1 MRLYR
6 VGRTRIELVTS
17 CLSSMRS
24 KPTELPSQ
32 MRVQKYGCKNT
43 AFSETH
49 KIFSAFFQ
57 KNSTFVQSNLFVMK
71 FKYLLVSL
79 FLVFGAVSASAQEK
93 KNFELEDLYQ
103 RGTFYAKSVRGMNSM
118 KDGKTYASFEK
129 GQLNIYNYK
138 TGKLEKTLFGI
149 ADLTMHPDSLPIG
162 LQNYELSANEDKMLC
177 LTDMES
183 IYRHSFHANYYVYD
197 FATKTLQPLSNNGK
211 QRLATFSPDATKVAF
226 MRDNNLFIKDL
237 KTGEE
242 KQFTNDGLYNHII
255 NGAPDWVYEEEFS
268 FSQGFYWSPDSK
280 KIAFMKFDESN
291 VREFQMEEFEGLY
304 PDWYSFKYPK
314 AGEDNSIVEIY
325 VYNLENGKTV
335 KMDTGKETDIY
346 LPRIAW
352 TKDANVLAI
361 QRLNRHQNHLE
372 ILAAD
377 ATTGKSRV
385 FYDDTNKYY
394 IDITDDWHFLEDGK
408 RFLMTSERSGYNHI
422 YLYNLD
428 GTLVKQLTDGP
439 WDVTFVYGFD
449 GKEVYFQAAKN
460 TPVDRQIYAVN
471 LKGQMREVIGR
482 PGTNN
487 ARFSNDFSYLIN
499 INSTISQPNQYE
511 LYTNKGKLVRVLEDN
526 HEFAE
531 KLKTFNLG
539 EKKLLK
545 ISDPAFV
552 LPNGTQ
558 VDVDAWQILPPD
570 FDPSKKYPVLIYV
583 YGGPGHQTVNNSW
596 ANSDY
601 WWLQLLAQHGIIS
614 VSINNR
620 GSGAQGEVFK
630 KMTYLQLGKYE
641 TEDMIT
647 LAKYMAKQPYV
658 DAERIGIYGW
668 SYGGFMAANGI
679 TKGADVIST
688 AVSVAPV
695 TNWRYYDNVYT
706 ERFMRTPQENPD
718 GYDLNSPVHNTAMI
732 KGNYLLCHGSGD
744 DNVHYQNAMELIK
757 AMISN
762 GKQFDLMIY
771 PNKNHGIYGGYEYG
785 SGECRM
791 HLFNKID
798 NFLFEHLLGE

>member
-1 MRLYR
+1 
-6 VGRTRIELVTS
+6 
-17 CLSSMRS
+17 
-24 KPTELPSQ
+24 
-32 MRVQKYGCKNT
+32 
-43 AFSETH
+43 
-49 KIFSAFFQ
+49 
-57 KNSTFVQSNLFVMK
+57 MK

-79 FLVFGAVSASAQEK
+79 FLVFGTLLASAQEK
-93 KNFELEDLYQ
+93 KNFELEDLYM
-103 RGTFYAKSVRGMNSM
+103 RPTFVAKSVRGMNSM

-162 LQNYELSANEDKMLC
+162 LQNYELSENEDKMLC

-197 FATKTLQPLSNNGK
+197 FATKTLQPLSDNGK

-325 VYNLENGKTV
+325 VYDLESGKTV
-335 KMDTGKETDIY
+335 KMDTGTETDIY
-346 LPRIAW
+346 LPRIVW

-385 FYDDTNKYY
+385 FYDETNDYY

-408 RFLMTSERSGYNHI
+408 TFLMTSERSGYNHI
-422 YLYNLD
+422 YLCRLD
-428 GTLVKQLTDGP
+428 GKQAKQLTTGS
-439 WDVTFVYGFD
+439 WDVTSVYGFD

-460 TPVDRQIYAVN
+460 SPVDRQIYAVN
-471 LKGQMREVIGR
+471 LKGKMREVIGR
-482 PGTNN
+482 SGTNN

-499 INSTISQPNQYE
+499 INSSISQPNQYE

-539 EKKLLK
+539 EKKLMK
-545 ISDPAFV
+545 ISDPAFT
-552 LPNGTQ
+552 LPDGTQ
-558 VDVDAWQILPPD
+558 VEIDAWQILPPD
-570 FDPSKKYPVLIYV
+570 FDPAKKYPVLIYV
-583 YGGPGHQTVNNSW
+583 YGGPGYQTVNNSW

-601 WWLQLLAQHGIIS
+601 WWMQLLAQHGIIS

-658 DAERIGIYGW
+658 DADRIGIYGW

-798 NFLFEHLLGE
+798 DFLFEHLLGE

>member
-1 MRLYR
+1 M
-6 VGRTRIELVTS
+6 
-17 CLSSMRS
+17 
-24 KPTELPSQ
+24 
-32 MRVQKYGCKNT
+32 
-43 AFSETH
+43 
-49 KIFSAFFQ
+49 KI
-57 KNSTFVQSNLFVMK
+57 
-71 FKYLLVSL
+71 KYLLVSL
-79 FLVFGAVSASAQEK
+79 FLVLGTISASAQEK

-103 RGTFYAKSVRGMNSM
+103 RGTFYAKSIRGMNSM
-118 KDGKTYASFEK
+118 KDGKSYASFEK
-129 GQLNIYNYK
+129 GQLNIYDYK
-138 TGKLEKTLFGI
+138 SGKLVNTLFGI
-149 ADLTMHPDSLPIG
+149 TDLVLDGEDLPIG

-197 FATKTLQPLSNNGK
+197 FKTKTLQPLSENGK
-211 QRLATFSPDATKVAF
+211 QRFATFSPDATKVAF

-242 KQFTNDGLYNHII
+242 KQFTDDGLYNHII

-280 KIAFMKFDESN
+280 KIAYMKFDESN

-325 VYNLENGKTV
+325 VYDLESGKTV
-335 KMDTGKETDIY
+335 KMDTGAETDIY

-372 ILAAD
+372 ILAAN
-377 ATTGKSRV
+377 ATSGQSRV
-385 FYDDTNKYY
+385 FYDETNDYY

-408 RFLMTSERSGYNHI
+408 TFLMTSERSGYNHI
-422 YLYNLD
+422 YLCSLD
-428 GTLVKQLTDGP
+428 GTQTKQLTNGP
-439 WDVTFVYGFD
+439 WDVTSVYGFD

-471 LKGQMREVIGR
+471 LKGKMREVIGR
-482 PGTNN
+482 EGTNN

-499 INSTISQPNQYE
+499 INSSISQPTQYE

-539 EKKLLK
+539 EKKLMK
-545 ISDPAFV
+545 ISDPAFT
-552 LPNGTQ
+552 LPDGTQ

-583 YGGPGHQTVNNSW
+583 YGGPGYQTVNNSW

-601 WWLQLLAQHGIIS
+601 WWMQLLAQHGIIS

-658 DAERIGIYGW
+658 DADRIGIYGW

-785 SGECRM
+785 DGECRM

-798 NFLFEHLLGE
+798 SFLFEHLLGE

>member
-1 MRLYR
+1 M
-6 VGRTRIELVTS
+6 
-17 CLSSMRS
+17 
-24 KPTELPSQ
+24 
-32 MRVQKYGCKNT
+32 KN
-43 AFSETH
+43 
-49 KIFSAFFQ
+49 
-57 KNSTFVQSNLFVMK
+57 
-71 FKYLLVSL
+71 KYLLISL
-79 FLVFGAVSASAQEK
+79 FLVFGTLSASAQEK
-93 KNFELEDLYQ
+93 KNFELEDLYL
-103 RGTFYAKSVRGMNSM
+103 RPTFSAKSVRGMNSM
-118 KDGKTYASFEK
+118 KDGKSYASFEK

-138 TGKLEKTLFGI
+138 SGKLEKTLFGI

-162 LQNYELSANEDKMLC
+162 LQDYELSANEDKMLC
-177 LTDMES
+177 VTEIEN
-183 IYRHSFHANYYVYD
+183 IYRHSYHASYYVYD
-197 FATKTLQPLSNNGK
+197 FKTKTLQPLSENGK
-211 QRLATFSPDATKVAF
+211 QRLATFSPDASKVAF

-237 KTGEE
+237 TTGKES
-242 KQFTNDGLYNHII
+242 QFTNDGLYNHII

-280 KIAFMKFDESN
+280 KIAYMKFDESK

-304 PDWYSFKYPK
+304 PEWYSFKYPK

-325 VYNLENGKTV
+325 VYDLASGKTV
-335 KMDTGKETDIY
+335 KMDTGTETDIY

-385 FYDDTNKYY
+385 FYDETNDYY

-408 RFLMTSERSGYNHI
+408 RFLMTSEKSGYNHI

-428 GTLVKQLTDGP
+428 GSLVKQLTDGK
-439 WDVTFVYGFD
+439 WDVTSVYGFD
-449 GKEVYFQAAKN
+449 GKEVYFQAAKKSSIE
-460 TPVDRQIYAVN
+460 RQIYAVN
-471 LKGQMREVIGR
+471 LKGQLREVIGR
-482 PGTNN
+482 EGTNQ

-499 INSTISQPNQYE
+499 INSSITQPRQFE

-552 LPNGTQ
+552 LPNGEQ
-558 VDVDAWQILPPD
+558 VDIDAWQILPPD

-583 YGGPGHQTVNNSW
+583 YGGPGHQTVNNAW
-596 ANSDY
+596 ADSDF
-601 WWLQLLAQHGIIS
+601 WWMQLLAQHGIIS

-620 GSGAQGEVFK
+620 GSGAYGEVFK

-757 AMISN
+757 ALVSN

-785 SGECRM
+785 DGESRM
-791 HLFNKID
+791 HLFTKI
-798 NFLFEHLLGE
+798 NGFLFKHLLGE

>member
-1 MRLYR
+1 
-6 VGRTRIELVTS
+6 
-17 CLSSMRS
+17 
-24 KPTELPSQ
+24 
-32 MRVQKYGCKNT
+32 
-43 AFSETH
+43 
-49 KIFSAFFQ
+49 
-57 KNSTFVQSNLFVMK
+57 MK

-149 ADLTMHPDSLPIG
+149 TDLTMHPDSLPIG

-197 FATKTLQPLSNNGK
+197 FATKTLQPLSKNGK

-242 KQFTNDGLYNHII
+242 KQFTSDGLYNHII

-385 FYDDTNKYY
+385 FYDDTNEYY

-439 WDVTFVYGFD
+439 WDVTSVYGFD

-539 EKKLLK
+539 EKKLMK
-545 ISDPAFV
+545 ISDPAFT
-552 LPNGTQ
+552 LPDGTQ
-558 VDVDAWQILPPD
+558 VEVDAWQILPPD
-570 FDPSKKYPVLIYV
+570 FDPAKKYPVLIYV

-596 ANSDY
+596 ADSDY
-601 WWLQLLAQHGIIS
+601 WWMQLLAQHGIIS

-785 SGECRM
+785 DGECRM

>member
-1 MRLYR
+1 M
-6 VGRTRIELVTS
+6 
-17 CLSSMRS
+17 
-24 KPTELPSQ
+24 
-32 MRVQKYGCKNT
+32 
-43 AFSETH
+43 
-49 KIFSAFFQ
+49 
-57 KNSTFVQSNLFVMK
+57 
-71 FKYLLVSL
+71 

-93 KNFELEDLYQ
+93 KNFDLEDLYM
-103 RGTFYAKSVRGMNSM
+103 RPTFYAKSVRGMNSM

-149 ADLTMHPDSLPIG
+149 TDLTMHPDSLPIG

-197 FATKTLQPLSNNGK
+197 FATKTLQPLSKNGK

-237 KTGEE
+237 ETGEE
-242 KQFTNDGLYNHII
+242 KQFTSDGLYNHII

-385 FYDDTNKYY
+385 FYDDTNEYY

-439 WDVTFVYGFD
+439 WDVTSVYGFD

-539 EKKLLK
+539 EKKLMK

-785 SGECRM
+785 DGECRM

>member
-1 MRLYR
+1 M
-6 VGRTRIELVTS
+6 
-17 CLSSMRS
+17 
-24 KPTELPSQ
+24 
-32 MRVQKYGCKNT
+32 
-43 AFSETH
+43 
-49 KIFSAFFQ
+49 
-57 KNSTFVQSNLFVMK
+57 
-71 FKYLLVSL
+71 
-79 FLVFGAVSASAQEK
+79 FLVFGALSASAQEK
-93 KNFELEDLYQ
+93 KNFELEDLYM
-103 RGTFYAKSVRGMNSM
+103 RPTFYAKSVRGMNSM

-149 ADLTMHPDSLPIG
+149 ADLTLHPDSLPIG
-162 LQNYELSANEDKMLC
+162 MQNYELSENEDKMLC

-197 FATKTLQPLSNNGK
+197 FKTKTLQPLSENGK

-237 KTGEE
+237 TTGEE
-242 KQFTNDGLYNHII
+242 KQFTKDGLYNHII

-280 KIAFMKFDESN
+280 KIAYMKFDESN

-325 VYNLENGKTV
+325 VYDLTSGKTM
-335 KMDTGKETDIY
+335 KMDTGTETDIY

-385 FYDDTNKYY
+385 FYDETNEYY
-394 IDITDDWHFLEDGK
+394 IDITDDWHFLDDGTS
-408 RFLMTSERSGYNHI
+408 FLMTSEKSGYNHI
-422 YLYNLD
+422 YLYLLD
-428 GTLVKQLTDGP
+428 GTLVKQLTNGS
-439 WDVTFVYGFD
+439 WDVTKVYGFD

-482 PGTNN
+482 EGTNS
-487 ARFSNDFSYLIN
+487 ATFSNDFSYLIN
-499 INSTISQPNQYE
+499 INSSITQPRQFE

-545 ISDPAFV
+545 ISDPGFK
-552 LPNGTQ
+552 LPDGTQ

-596 ANSDY
+596 ADSDY
-601 WWLQLLAQHGIIS
+601 WWMQLLAQHGIIS

-658 DAERIGIYGW
+658 DGNRIGIYGW

-757 AMISN
+757 ALISN

-785 SGECRM
+785 GGECRM

-798 NFLFEHLLGE
+798 DFLFEHLLGE

>member
-1 MRLYR
+1 
-6 VGRTRIELVTS
+6 
-17 CLSSMRS
+17 
-24 KPTELPSQ
+24 
-32 MRVQKYGCKNT
+32 
-43 AFSETH
+43 
-49 KIFSAFFQ
+49 
-57 KNSTFVQSNLFVMK
+57 MK

-79 FLVFGAVSASAQEK
+79 FLVFGTLSASAQEK
-93 KNFELEDLYQ
+93 KNFELEDLYV
-103 RGTFYAKSVRGMNSM
+103 RPTFYAKSVRGMNSM

-138 TGKLEKTLFGI
+138 TGKLEKTQFGI
-149 ADLTMHPDSLPIG
+149 TDLVLEDEDLPIG
-162 LQNYELSANEDKMLC
+162 LQDYVLSDNEDKMLC
-177 LTDMES
+177 ATEMES
-183 IYRHSFHANYYVYD
+183 IYRHSYHATYYIYD
-197 FATKTLQPLSNNGK
+197 FNTKTLQPLSKNGK

-325 VYNLENGKTV
+325 VYDLESGKTV

-352 TKDANVLAI
+352 TKDANILAI

-385 FYDDTNKYY
+385 FYDETNDYY

-408 RFLMTSERSGYNHI
+408 RFLMTSEKSGYNHI

-428 GTLVKQLTDGP
+428 GSLVKQLTNGP
-439 WDVTFVYGFD
+439 WDVTKVYGFD
-449 GKEVYFQAAKN
+449 GKEVFFQAAKN
-460 TPVDRQIYAVN
+460 TPTDRQIYAVN
-471 LKGQMREVIGR
+471 LKGQLREVIGR
-482 PGTNN
+482 VGTNS
-487 ARFSNDFSYLIN
+487 ATFSNDFSYLIN
-499 INSTISQPNQYE
+499 VNSSISQPRQFE

-531 KLKTFNLG
+531 RLKTFNLG
-539 EKKLLK
+539 EKKLMK

-552 LPNGTQ
+552 LPDGKQ

-570 FDPSKKYPVLIYV
+570 FDPAKKYPVLIYV

-596 ANSDY
+596 ADSDF
-601 WWLQLLAQHGIIS
+601 WWMQLLAQRGIIS

-658 DAERIGIYGW
+658 DADKIGIYGW

-718 GYDLNSPVHNTAMI
+718 GYDLNSPVHNTALI

-785 SGECRM
+785 DGECRM

>member
-1 MRLYR
+1 MR
-6 VGRTRIELVTS
+6 I
-17 CLSSMRS
+17 
-24 KPTELPSQ
+24 
-32 MRVQKYGCKNT
+32 
-43 AFSETH
+43 
-49 KIFSAFFQ
+49 
-57 KNSTFVQSNLFVMK
+57 
-71 FKYLLVSL
+71 KYLFISL
-79 FLVFGAVSASAQEK
+79 FLVLGTISASAQEK
-93 KNFELEDLYQ
+93 KNFELEDLYM
-103 RGTFYAKSVRGMNSM
+103 RPTFYAKSVRGMNSM
-118 KDGKTYASFEK
+118 KDGKSYASFEK

-149 ADLTMHPDSLPIG
+149 SDLVMEGEDMPIG

-177 LTDMES
+177 ITDMES
-183 IYRHSFHANYYVYD
+183 IYRHSYHATYYIYD
-197 FATKTLQPLSNNGK
+197 FKTKTLQPLSENGK

-237 KTGEE
+237 KTGDE

-280 KIAFMKFDESN
+280 KIAYMKFDESN

-304 PDWYSFKYPK
+304 PEWYSFKYPK
-314 AGEDNSIVEIY
+314 AGEDNSIVGIY
-325 VYNLENGKTV
+325 VYDLESGKTM
-335 KMDTGKETDIY
+335 KMDTGEETDIY

-352 TKDANVLAI
+352 TKDANILAI

-372 ILAAD
+372 ILAAN

-385 FYDDTNKYY
+385 FYDETNDYY
-394 IDITDDWHFLEDGK
+394 IDITDNWHFLDDGNS
-408 RFLMTSERSGYNHI
+408 FLMTAEKSGYNHI
-422 YLYNLD
+422 YLYLLD
-428 GTLVKQLTDGP
+428 GTWVKQLTDGP
-439 WDVTFVYGFD
+439 WDVTEVYGFD

-460 TPVDRQIYAVN
+460 TPTDRQIYAVN

-482 PGTNN
+482 PGTNS

-499 INSTISQPNQYE
+499 INSSISQPRQYE

-531 KLKTFNLG
+531 KLKEFNLG
-539 EKKLLK
+539 EKKLMK
-545 ISDPAFV
+545 ISDPAFT
-552 LPNGTQ
+552 LPDGTQ

-583 YGGPGHQTVNNSW
+583 YGGPGHQTVNNAW
-596 ANSDY
+596 ADSDY
-601 WWLQLLAQHGIIS
+601 WWMQLLAQHGIIS

-718 GYDLNSPVHNTAMI
+718 GYDKNSPVHNTELI

-791 HLFNKID
+791 HLFTKID
-798 NFLFEHLLGE
+798 AFLFEHLLGE

>member
-1 MRLYR
+1 
-6 VGRTRIELVTS
+6 
-17 CLSSMRS
+17 
-24 KPTELPSQ
+24 
-32 MRVQKYGCKNT
+32 
-43 AFSETH
+43 
-49 KIFSAFFQ
+49 
-57 KNSTFVQSNLFVMK
+57 MK

-79 FLVFGAVSASAQEK
+79 FLVFGTLLASAQEK
-93 KNFELEDLYQ
+93 KNFDLEDLYM
-103 RGTFYAKSVRGMNSM
+103 RPTFVAKSVRGMNSM

-162 LQNYELSANEDKMLC
+162 LQNYELSENEDKMLC

-325 VYNLENGKTV
+325 VYDLESGKTV
-335 KMDTGKETDIY
+335 KMDTGTETDIY

-385 FYDDTNKYY
+385 FYDETNDYY

-408 RFLMTSERSGYNHI
+408 TFLMTSERSGYNHI
-422 YLYNLD
+422 YLCRLD
-428 GTLVKQLTDGP
+428 GKQAKQLTTGS
-439 WDVTFVYGFD
+439 WDVTSVYGFD

-460 TPVDRQIYAVN
+460 SPVDRQIYAVN
-471 LKGQMREVIGR
+471 LKGKMREVIGR
-482 PGTNN
+482 SGTNN

-499 INSTISQPNQYE
+499 INSSISQPNQYE

-539 EKKLLK
+539 EKKLMK
-545 ISDPAFV
+545 ISDPAFT
-552 LPNGTQ
+552 LPDGTQ
-558 VDVDAWQILPPD
+558 VEIDAWQILPPD
-570 FDPSKKYPVLIYV
+570 FDPAKKYPVLIYV
-583 YGGPGHQTVNNSW
+583 YGGPGYQTVNNSW

-601 WWLQLLAQHGIIS
+601 WWMQLLAQHGIIS

-620 GSGAQGEVFK
+620 GSGAQGEAFK

-658 DAERIGIYGW
+658 DADRIGIYGW

-798 NFLFEHLLGE
+798 DFLFEHLLGE

>member
-1 MRLYR
+1 
-6 VGRTRIELVTS
+6 
-17 CLSSMRS
+17 
-24 KPTELPSQ
+24 
-32 MRVQKYGCKNT
+32 
-43 AFSETH
+43 
-49 KIFSAFFQ
+49 
-57 KNSTFVQSNLFVMK
+57 MK

-79 FLVFGAVSASAQEK
+79 FLVFGTFAATAQEK

-129 GQLNIYNYK
+129 GQLNIYNYQS
-138 TGKLEKTLFGI
+138 GKLEKTLFGI
-149 ADLTMHPDSLPIG
+149 SDLTVHPDSLPIG
-162 LQNYELSANEDKMLC
+162 LQNYELSQNEDKMLC

-197 FATKTLQPLSNNGK
+197 FNAKTLQPLSNNGK

-237 KTGEE
+237 TTGEE

-314 AGEDNSIVEIY
+314 AGEDNSIVGIY
-325 VYNLENGKTV
+325 VYDLASGKTV
-335 KMDTGKETDIY
+335 KMDTGTETDIY

-385 FYDDTNKYY
+385 FYDETNEYY

-422 YLYNLD
+422 YLYNMD

-439 WDVTFVYGFD
+439 WDVTSIYGFD

-471 LKGQMREVIGR
+471 LKGKMREVIGR

-499 INSTISQPNQYE
+499 INSSITQPAQYE

-539 EKKLLK
+539 EKKLMK
-545 ISDPAFV
+545 ISDPAFT
-552 LPNGTQ
+552 LPDGQQ
-558 VDVDAWQILPPD
+558 VDIDAWQILPPD

-583 YGGPGHQTVNNSW
+583 YGGPGHQTVLNSW

-658 DAERIGIYGW
+658 DGDRIGIYGW

-718 GYDLNSPVHNTAMI
+718 GYDLNSPVHNTALI

-785 SGECRM
+785 PGESRM

-798 NFLFEHLLGE
+798 SFLFKHLLGE

>member
-1 MRLYR
+1 MR
-6 VGRTRIELVTS
+6 I
-17 CLSSMRS
+17 
-24 KPTELPSQ
+24 
-32 MRVQKYGCKNT
+32 
-43 AFSETH
+43 
-49 KIFSAFFQ
+49 
-57 KNSTFVQSNLFVMK
+57 
-71 FKYLLVSL
+71 KYLFISL
-79 FLVFGAVSASAQEK
+79 FLIIGTIMASAQEK
-93 KNFELEDLYQ
+93 KNFELEDLYM
-103 RGTFYAKSVRGMNSM
+103 RPTFYAKSVRGMNSM

-138 TGKLEKTLFGI
+138 TGKLANTLFSITDLVMEGADMPI
-149 ADLTMHPDSLPIG
+149 A
-162 LQNYELSANEDKMLC
+162 LQNYELSDNEDKMLC
-177 LTDMES
+177 VTDMES
-183 IYRHSFHANYYVYD
+183 IYRHSFHATYYIYD
-197 FATKTLQPLSNNGK
+197 FKTKSLQPLSANGK

-226 MRDNNLFIKDL
+226 MRDNNLFVKDL
-237 KTGEE
+237 NTGEE
-242 KQFTNDGLYNHII
+242 RQFTDDGLYNHII

-280 KIAFMKFDESN
+280 KIAYMKFDESN

-304 PDWYSFKYPK
+304 PEWYSFKYPK
-314 AGEDNSIVEIY
+314 AGEDNSIVGIY
-325 VYNLENGKTV
+325 VYDLESGKTV
-335 KMDTGKETDIY
+335 KMDTGEETDIY

-372 ILAAD
+372 ILAAN
-377 ATTGKSRV
+377 ATTGQSRV
-385 FYDDTNKYY
+385 FYDETNDYY
-394 IDITDDWHFLEDGK
+394 IDITDDWHFLDDGNS
-408 RFLMTSERSGYNHI
+408 FLMTSEKSGYNHI
-422 YLYNLD
+422 YLYLLD
-428 GTLVKQLTDGP
+428 GTLVKQLTDGL
-439 WDVTFVYGFD
+439 WDVTKVYGFD

-460 TPVDRQIYAVN
+460 AATDRQIYAVN

-482 PGTNN
+482 VGTND

-499 INSTISQPNQYE
+499 INSSITQPRQFE
-511 LYTNKGKLVRVLEDN
+511 LYTNKGKLVRILEDN

-531 KLKTFNLG
+531 KLSTFNLG
-539 EKKLLK
+539 EKKLMK
-545 ISDPAFV
+545 ISDPAFT
-552 LPNGTQ
+552 LPDGTQ

-583 YGGPGHQTVNNSW
+583 YGGPGHQTVNNAW
-596 ANSDY
+596 ADSDY
-601 WWLQLLAQHGIIS
+601 WWMQLLAQHGIIS

-641 TEDMIT
+641 TVDMIT

-658 DAERIGIYGW
+658 DANRIGIYGW

-718 GYDLNSPVHNTAMI
+718 GYDLNSPVHNTELI

-785 SGECRM
+785 AGECRM
-791 HLFNKID
+791 HLFTKID
-798 NFLFEHLLGE
+798 AFLFKHLLGE

>member
-1 MRLYR
+1 
-6 VGRTRIELVTS
+6 
-17 CLSSMRS
+17 
-24 KPTELPSQ
+24 
-32 MRVQKYGCKNT
+32 
-43 AFSETH
+43 
-49 KIFSAFFQ
+49 
-57 KNSTFVQSNLFVMK
+57 MK
-71 FKYLLVSL
+71 FKYLLVSA
-79 FLVFGAVSASAQEK
+79 FLVFGMLSASAQEK

-129 GQLNIYNYK
+129 GQLNIYNYQS
-138 TGKLEKTLFGI
+138 GKLEKTLFGI
-149 ADLTMHPDSLPIG
+149 SDLTVHPDSLPIG
-162 LQNYELSANEDKMLC
+162 LQNYELSQNEDKMLC

-197 FATKTLQPLSNNGK
+197 FNAKTLQPLSNNGK

-237 KTGEE
+237 TTGEE

-314 AGEDNSIVEIY
+314 AGEDNSIVGIY
-325 VYNLENGKTV
+325 VYDLASGKTV
-335 KMDTGKETDIY
+335 KMDTGTETDIY

-385 FYDDTNKYY
+385 FYDETNEYY

-422 YLYNLD
+422 YLYNMD

-439 WDVTFVYGFD
+439 WDVTSVYGFD

-471 LKGQMREVIGR
+471 LKGKMREVIGR

-499 INSTISQPNQYE
+499 INSSITQPAQYE

-539 EKKLLK
+539 EKKLMK
-545 ISDPAFV
+545 ISDPAFT
-552 LPNGTQ
+552 LPDGQQ
-558 VDVDAWQILPPD
+558 VDIDAWQILPPD

-583 YGGPGHQTVNNSW
+583 YGGPGHQTVLNSW

-658 DAERIGIYGW
+658 DGDRIGIYGW

-679 TKGADVIST
+679 TKGAEVIST

-718 GYDLNSPVHNTAMI
+718 GYDLNSPVHNTALI

-785 SGECRM
+785 PGESRM

-798 NFLFEHLLGE
+798 SFLFKHLLGE

>member
-1 MRLYR
+1 M
-6 VGRTRIELVTS
+6 
-17 CLSSMRS
+17 
-24 KPTELPSQ
+24 
-32 MRVQKYGCKNT
+32 
-43 AFSETH
+43 
-49 KIFSAFFQ
+49 KI
-57 KNSTFVQSNLFVMK
+57 
-71 FKYLLVSL
+71 KYLFISL
-79 FLVFGAVSASAQEK
+79 FLVIGTIAALAQEK
-93 KNFELEDLYQ
+93 KNFELEDLYM
-103 RGTFYAKSVRGMNSM
+103 RPTFYAKSVRGMNSM

-138 TGKLEKTLFGI
+138 TGKLTNTLFSITDLVMEGADMPI
-149 ADLTMHPDSLPIG
+149 A
-162 LQNYELSANEDKMLC
+162 LQNYELSDNEDKMLC
-177 LTDMES
+177 VTDMES
-183 IYRHSFHANYYVYD
+183 IYRHSFHATYYIYD
-197 FATKTLQPLSNNGK
+197 FKTKTLQPLSDNGK

-242 KQFTNDGLYNHII
+242 RQFTNDGLYNHII

-280 KIAFMKFDESN
+280 KIAYMKFDESN

-304 PDWYSFKYPK
+304 PEWYSFKYPK
-314 AGEDNSIVEIY
+314 AGEDNSIVGIY
-325 VYNLENGKTV
+325 VYDLESGKTV
-335 KMDTGKETDIY
+335 KMDTGEETDIY

-352 TKDANVLAI
+352 TKDANILAI

-372 ILAAD
+372 ILAAN
-377 ATTGKSRV
+377 ATTGQSRV
-385 FYDDTNKYY
+385 FYDETNDYY
-394 IDITDDWHFLEDGK
+394 IDITDDWHFLEDGNS
-408 RFLMTSERSGYNHI
+408 FLMTSEKSGYNHI
-422 YLYNLD
+422 YLYLLD

-439 WDVTFVYGFD
+439 WDVTKVYGFD

-460 TPVDRQIYAVN
+460 AATDRQIYAVN

-482 PGTNN
+482 VGTND

-499 INSTISQPNQYE
+499 INSSITQPRQFE

-531 KLKTFNLG
+531 KLNTFNLG
-539 EKKLLK
+539 EKKLMK
-545 ISDPAFV
+545 ISDPAFT
-552 LPNGTQ
+552 LPDGTQ

-596 ANSDY
+596 ADSDY
-601 WWLQLLAQHGIIS
+601 WWMQLLAQHGIIS

-718 GYDLNSPVHNTAMI
+718 GYDKNSPVHNTELI

-791 HLFNKID
+791 HLFTKID
-798 NFLFEHLLGE
+798 AFLFEHLLGE

>member
-1 MRLYR
+1 
-6 VGRTRIELVTS
+6 
-17 CLSSMRS
+17 
-24 KPTELPSQ
+24 
-32 MRVQKYGCKNT
+32 
-43 AFSETH
+43 
-49 KIFSAFFQ
+49 
-57 KNSTFVQSNLFVMK
+57 MK

-79 FLVFGAVSASAQEK
+79 FLVFGTLSATAQEK
-93 KNFELEDLYQ
+93 KNFDLEDLYM
-103 RGTFYAKSVRGMNSM
+103 RPTFYAKSVRGMNSM
-118 KDGKTYASFEK
+118 KDGKTYGSFEK

-149 ADLTMHPDSLPIG
+149 TDLTMHPDSLPIG
-162 LQNYELSANEDKMLC
+162 LQNYELSENEDKMLC

-197 FATKTLQPLSNNGK
+197 FATKTLQPLSKNGK

-242 KQFTNDGLYNHII
+242 KQFTKDGLYNHII

-325 VYNLENGKTV
+325 VYDLESGKTV

-385 FYDDTNKYY
+385 FYDETNDYY

-422 YLYNLD
+422 YLCNLD
-428 GTLVKQLTDGP
+428 GTQAKQLTNGP
-439 WDVTFVYGFD
+439 WDVTKVYGFD

-471 LKGQMREVIGR
+471 LKGKMREVIGR
-482 PGTNN
+482 EGTNQ
-487 ARFSNDFSYLIN
+487 ATFSNDFSYLIN
-499 INSTISQPNQYE
+499 INSTISQPRQFE

-539 EKKLLK
+539 EKKLMK
-545 ISDPAFV
+545 ISDPAFT
-552 LPNGTQ
+552 LPDGTQ

-596 ANSDY
+596 ADSDY
-601 WWLQLLAQHGIIS
+601 WWMQLLAQHGIIS

-658 DAERIGIYGW
+658 DGGRIGIYGW
-668 SYGGFMAANGI
+668 SYGGFMASNGI

-718 GYDLNSPVHNTAMI
+718 GYDLNSPVHNTALI

>member
-1 MRLYR
+1 
-6 VGRTRIELVTS
+6 
-17 CLSSMRS
+17 
-24 KPTELPSQ
+24 
-32 MRVQKYGCKNT
+32 
-43 AFSETH
+43 
-49 KIFSAFFQ
+49 
-57 KNSTFVQSNLFVMK
+57 MK

-79 FLVFGAVSASAQEK
+79 FLVFGTLSASAQEK
-93 KNFELEDLYQ
+93 KKLDLEDLYMSAAL
-103 RGTFYAKSVRGMNSM
+103 YPKSVRGMNSM
-118 KDGKTYASFEK
+118 KDGKTYASFER
-129 GQLNIYNYK
+129 GELNIYNYK

-149 ADLTMHPDSLPIG
+149 SDLTVHPDSLPIG
-162 LQNYELSANEDKMLC
+162 LQNYELSQNEDKMLC

-197 FATKTLQPLSNNGK
+197 FNTKTLQPLSNNGK

-304 PDWYSFKYPK
+304 PDWYTFKYPK

-325 VYNLENGKTV
+325 VYDLESGKTV

-385 FYDDTNKYY
+385 FYDETNEYY

-408 RFLMTSERSGYNHI
+408 RFLMTSERNGYNHI
-422 YLYNLD
+422 YLYNMD

-439 WDVTFVYGFD
+439 WDVTSVYGFD

-471 LKGQMREVIGR
+471 LKGKMREVIGR

-499 INSTISQPNQYE
+499 INSSITQPAQYE

-539 EKKLLK
+539 EKKLMK

-552 LPNGTQ
+552 LPDGTQ

-583 YGGPGHQTVNNSW
+583 YGGPGYQTVLNSW

-658 DAERIGIYGW
+658 DGDRIGIYGW

-679 TKGADVIST
+679 TKGAELIST

-718 GYDLNSPVHNTAMI
+718 GYDLNSPVHNTALI

-785 SGECRM
+785 DGECRM

-798 NFLFEHLLGE
+798 SFLFKHLLGE

>member
-1 MRLYR
+1 M
-6 VGRTRIELVTS
+6 
-17 CLSSMRS
+17 
-24 KPTELPSQ
+24 
-32 MRVQKYGCKNT
+32 
-43 AFSETH
+43 
-49 KIFSAFFQ
+49 KI
-57 KNSTFVQSNLFVMK
+57 
-71 FKYLLVSL
+71 KYLFISL
-79 FLVFGAVSASAQEK
+79 FLVIGTIAASAQEK
-93 KNFELEDLYQ
+93 KNFELEDLYM
-103 RGTFYAKSVRGMNSM
+103 RPTFYAKSVRGMNSM

-138 TGKLEKTLFGI
+138 TGKLANTLFSITDLVMDGADIPI
-149 ADLTMHPDSLPIG
+149 A
-162 LQNYELSANEDKMLC
+162 LQNYELSDNEDKMLC
-177 LTDMES
+177 VTDMES
-183 IYRHSFHANYYVYD
+183 IYRHSFHATYYVYD
-197 FATKTLQPLSNNGK
+197 FKTKTLQPLSDNGK
-211 QRLATFSPDATKVAF
+211 QRLATFSPDASKVAF

-237 KTGEE
+237 TTGEE
-242 KQFTNDGLYNHII
+242 KQFTTDGLYNHII

-280 KIAFMKFDESN
+280 KIAYMKFDESN

-314 AGEDNSIVEIY
+314 AGEDNSIVGIY
-325 VYNLENGKTV
+325 VYDLESGKTV
-335 KMDTGKETDIY
+335 KMDTGEETDIY

-352 TKDANVLAI
+352 TKDANILAI

-372 ILAAD
+372 ILAAN
-377 ATTGKSRV
+377 ATTGASRV
-385 FYDDTNKYY
+385 FYDETNDYY
-394 IDITDDWHFLEDGK
+394 IDITDDWHFLDDGNS
-408 RFLMTSERSGYNHI
+408 FLMTSEKSGYNHI
-422 YLYNLD
+422 YLYLLD

-439 WDVTFVYGFD
+439 WDVTKVYGFD

-460 TPVDRQIYAVN
+460 AATDRQIYAVN

-482 PGTNN
+482 VGTND

-499 INSTISQPNQYE
+499 INSSITQPRQFE

-531 KLKTFNLG
+531 KLSTFNLG
-539 EKKLLK
+539 EKKLMK
-545 ISDPAFV
+545 ISDPAFT
-552 LPNGTQ
+552 LPDGTQ

-570 FDPSKKYPVLIYV
+570 FDLAKKYPVLIYV
-583 YGGPGHQTVNNSW
+583 YGGPGHQTVNNAW
-596 ANSDY
+596 ADSDF
-601 WWLQLLAQHGIIS
+601 WWMQLLAQHGIIS

-718 GYDLNSPVHNTAMI
+718 GYDKNSPVHNTELI

-785 SGECRM
+785 DGECRM
-791 HLFNKID
+791 HLFTKID
-798 NFLFEHLLGE
+798 AFLFKHLLGE

>member
-1 MRLYR
+1 
-6 VGRTRIELVTS
+6 
-17 CLSSMRS
+17 
-24 KPTELPSQ
+24 
-32 MRVQKYGCKNT
+32 
-43 AFSETH
+43 
-49 KIFSAFFQ
+49 
-57 KNSTFVQSNLFVMK
+57 MK
-71 FKYLLVSL
+71 FKYLLVSA
-79 FLVFGAVSASAQEK
+79 FLVFGMLSASAQEK

-129 GQLNIYNYK
+129 GQLNIYNYQS
-138 TGKLEKTLFGI
+138 GKLEKTLFGI
-149 ADLTMHPDSLPIG
+149 TDLTVHPDSLPIG
-162 LQNYELSANEDKMLC
+162 LQNYELSQNEDKMLC

-183 IYRHSFHANYYVYD
+183 IYRHSFHANYFVYD
-197 FATKTLQPLSNNGK
+197 FNAKTLQPLSKNGK

-237 KTGEE
+237 TTGEE

-314 AGEDNSIVEIY
+314 AGEDNSIVGIY
-325 VYNLENGKTV
+325 VYDLASGKTV
-335 KMDTGKETDIY
+335 KMDTGTETDIY

-385 FYDDTNKYY
+385 FYDETNKYY

-408 RFLMTSERSGYNHI
+408 CFLMTSERSGYNHI
-422 YLYNLD
+422 YLYNMD

-439 WDVTFVYGFD
+439 WDVTSVYGFD

-471 LKGQMREVIGR
+471 LKGKMREVIGR

-499 INSTISQPNQYE
+499 INSSITQPAQYE

-545 ISDPAFV
+545 ISDPAFT
-552 LPNGTQ
+552 LPDGQQ
-558 VDVDAWQILPPD
+558 VDIDAWQILPPD

-583 YGGPGHQTVNNSW
+583 YGGPGHQTVLNSW
-596 ANSDY
+596 ANSDF

-658 DAERIGIYGW
+658 DGDRIGIYGW

-718 GYDLNSPVHNTAMI
+718 GYDLNSPVHNTALI

-785 SGECRM
+785 PGESRM

-798 NFLFEHLLGE
+798 SFLFKHLLGE

>member
-1 MRLYR
+1 MR
-6 VGRTRIELVTS
+6 
-17 CLSSMRS
+17 
-24 KPTELPSQ
+24 PT
-32 MRVQKYGCKNT
+32 
-43 AFSETH
+43 FS
-49 KIFSAFFQ
+49 
-57 KNSTFVQSNLFVMK
+57 
-71 FKYLLVSL
+71 
-79 FLVFGAVSASAQEK
+79 
-93 KNFELEDLYQ
+93 
-103 RGTFYAKSVRGMNSM
+103 AKSVRGMNSM

-149 ADLTMHPDSLPIG
+149 TDLTLHPDSLPIG
-162 LQNYELSANEDKMLC
+162 LQDYTLSDNEDKMLC
-177 LTDMES
+177 ATEMES
-183 IYRHSFHANYYVYD
+183 IYRHSYHATYYVYD
-197 FATKTLQPLSNNGK
+197 FKTKTLQPLSENGK

-280 KIAFMKFDESN
+280 KIAFMKFDESK

-314 AGEDNSIVEIY
+314 AGEDNSIVGIY
-325 VYNLENGKTV
+325 VYDLESGKTV
-335 KMDTGKETDIY
+335 KMDTGNETDIY

-352 TKDANVLAI
+352 TKDVNVLAI

-385 FYDDTNKYY
+385 FYDETNDYY

-408 RFLMTSERSGYNHI
+408 TFLMTSERSGYNHI
-422 YLYNLD
+422 YLCNLD
-428 GTLVKQLTDGP
+428 GKQAKQLTSGS
-439 WDVTFVYGFD
+439 WDVTSVYGFD

-471 LKGQMREVIGR
+471 LKGKMREVIGR
-482 PGTNN
+482 PGTNQ

-499 INSTISQPNQYE
+499 INSSITQPRQFE
-511 LYTNKGKLVRVLEDN
+511 LYTNKGQLVRVLEDN

-539 EKKLLK
+539 EKKLMK

-552 LPNGTQ
+552 LSDGTQ

-596 ANSDY
+596 ADSDY
-601 WWLQLLAQHGIIS
+601 WWMQLLAQHGIIS

-658 DAERIGIYGW
+658 DANRIGIYGW

-695 TNWRYYDNVYT
+695 TNWRYYDNIYT
-706 ERFMRTPQENPD
+706 ERYMRTPQENPE
-718 GYDLNSPVHNTAMI
+718 GYDDNSPVSNTALI

-798 NFLFEHLLGE
+798 NFLFKHLLGE

>member
-1 MRLYR
+1 
-6 VGRTRIELVTS
+6 
-17 CLSSMRS
+17 
-24 KPTELPSQ
+24 
-32 MRVQKYGCKNT
+32 
-43 AFSETH
+43 
-49 KIFSAFFQ
+49 
-57 KNSTFVQSNLFVMK
+57 MK
-71 FKYLLVSL
+71 TKYLLISL
-79 FLVFGAVSASAQEK
+79 FLFVGTFLATAQEK
-93 KNFELEDLYQ
+93 QNFTLEDLYM
-103 RGTFYAKSVRGMNSM
+103 RPTFYAKSVRGMNSM
-118 KDGKTYASFEK
+118 KDGKSYASFEK
-129 GQLNIYNYK
+129 GELNIYNYK
-138 TGKLEKTLFGI
+138 TGKLVKTLFGI
-149 ADLTMHPDSLPIG
+149 TDLVMEGEDMPIA
-162 LQNYELSANEDKMLC
+162 LQNYELSENEDKMLC
-177 LTDMES
+177 ITEMES
-183 IYRHSFHANYYVYD
+183 IYRHSYHATYYVYD
-197 FATKTLQPLSNNGK
+197 FKTKTLQPLSNNGK

-226 MRDNNLFIKDL
+226 MRDNNLFVKDL
-237 KTGEE
+237 ASGTE

-304 PDWYSFKYPK
+304 PEWYSFKYPK
-314 AGEDNSIVEIY
+314 AGEDNSIVGIY
-325 VYNLENGKTV
+325 VYDLESGKTV
-335 KMDTGKETDIY
+335 MMDTGKETDIY

-352 TKDANVLAI
+352 TKDPNVLAI

-372 ILAAD
+372 ILAAN
-377 ATTGKSRV
+377 ATTGQSRV
-385 FYDDTNKYY
+385 FYDETNDYY
-394 IDITDDWHFLEDGK
+394 IDITDNWHFLNDGNS
-408 RFLMTSERSGYNHI
+408 FLMTSEKSGYNHI
-422 YLYNLD
+422 YLYLLD
-428 GTLVKQLTDGP
+428 GTMVKQLTNGA
-439 WDVTFVYGFD
+439 WDVTEVYGFD

-460 TPVDRQIYAVN
+460 TPTDRQIYAVN

-482 PGTNN
+482 PGTND
-487 ARFSNDFSYLIN
+487 ARFSKDFSYLIN
-499 INSTISQPNQYE
+499 INSSITQPRQFE
-511 LYTNKGKLVRVLEDN
+511 LYTNKGNLVRVLEDN

-531 KLKTFNLG
+531 KLNTFNLG

-545 ISDPAFV
+545 ISDPAFT
-552 LPNGTQ
+552 LPDGTQ

-570 FDPSKKYPVLIYV
+570 FDPNKKYPVLIYV

-601 WWLQLLAQHGIIS
+601 WWMQLLAQHGIIS

-658 DAERIGIYGW
+658 DASRIGIYGW

-718 GYDLNSPVHNTAMI
+718 GYDLNSPVHNTALI

-785 SGECRM
+785 DGECRM

>member
-1 MRLYR
+1 MR
-6 VGRTRIELVTS
+6 I
-17 CLSSMRS
+17 
-24 KPTELPSQ
+24 
-32 MRVQKYGCKNT
+32 
-43 AFSETH
+43 
-49 KIFSAFFQ
+49 
-57 KNSTFVQSNLFVMK
+57 
-71 FKYLLVSL
+71 KYLFISL
-79 FLVFGAVSASAQEK
+79 FLVLGTISASAQEK
-93 KNFELEDLYQ
+93 KNFELEDLYM
-103 RGTFYAKSVRGMNSM
+103 RPTFYAKSVRGMNSM
-118 KDGKTYASFEK
+118 KDGKSYASFEK

-149 ADLTMHPDSLPIG
+149 SDLVMEGEDMPIG

-177 LTDMES
+177 ITDMES
-183 IYRHSFHANYYVYD
+183 IYRHSYHATYYIYD
-197 FATKTLQPLSNNGK
+197 FKTKTLQPLSENGK

-237 KTGEE
+237 KTGDE

-280 KIAFMKFDESN
+280 KIAYMKFDESN

-304 PDWYSFKYPK
+304 PEWYSFKYPK
-314 AGEDNSIVEIY
+314 AGEDNSIVGIY
-325 VYNLENGKTV
+325 VYDLESGKTM
-335 KMDTGKETDIY
+335 KMDTGEETDIY

-352 TKDANVLAI
+352 TKDANILAI

-372 ILAAD
+372 ILAAN

-385 FYDDTNKYY
+385 FYDETNDYY
-394 IDITDDWHFLEDGK
+394 IDITDNWHFLDDGNC
-408 RFLMTSERSGYNHI
+408 FLMTAEKSGYNHI
-422 YLYNLD
+422 YLYLLD

-439 WDVTFVYGFD
+439 WDVTEVYGFD

-460 TPVDRQIYAVN
+460 TPTDRQIYAVN

-482 PGTNN
+482 PGTNS

-499 INSTISQPNQYE
+499 INSSISQPRQYE

-531 KLKTFNLG
+531 KLKEFNLG
-539 EKKLLK
+539 EKKLMK
-545 ISDPAFV
+545 ISDPAFT
-552 LPNGTQ
+552 LPDGTQ

-583 YGGPGHQTVNNSW
+583 YGGPGHQTVNNAW
-596 ANSDY
+596 ADSDY
-601 WWLQLLAQHGIIS
+601 WWMQLLAQHGIIS

-718 GYDLNSPVHNTAMI
+718 GYDKNSPVHNTELI

-791 HLFNKID
+791 HLFTKID
-798 NFLFEHLLGE
+798 AFLFEHLLGE

>member
-1 MRLYR
+1 
-6 VGRTRIELVTS
+6 
-17 CLSSMRS
+17 
-24 KPTELPSQ
+24 
-32 MRVQKYGCKNT
+32 
-43 AFSETH
+43 
-49 KIFSAFFQ
+49 
-57 KNSTFVQSNLFVMK
+57 MK

-79 FLVFGAVSASAQEK
+79 FLVFGTLSATAQEK
-93 KNFELEDLYQ
+93 KNFDLEDLYM
-103 RGTFYAKSVRGMNSM
+103 RPTFYAKSVRGMNSM
-118 KDGKTYASFEK
+118 KDGKTYANFEK
-129 GQLNIYNYK
+129 GHLNIYNYK

-149 ADLTMHPDSLPIG
+149 ADLTLHPDSLPIG
-162 LQNYELSANEDKMLC
+162 LQDYELSANEDKMLC
-177 LTDMES
+177 ATEMES
-183 IYRHSFHANYYVYD
+183 IYRHSYHATYYVYD
-197 FATKTLQPLSNNGK
+197 FNTKTLQPLSENGK

-237 KTGEE
+237 KTGGE
-242 KQFTNDGLYNHII
+242 KQFTKDGLYNHII

-325 VYNLENGKTV
+325 VYDLESGKTV

-385 FYDDTNKYY
+385 FYDETNKYY

-422 YLYNLD
+422 YLCNLD
-428 GTLVKQLTDGP
+428 GTEAKQLTNGP
-439 WDVTFVYGFD
+439 WDVTSVYGFD

-471 LKGQMREVIGR
+471 LKGKMREVIGR
-482 PGTNN
+482 EGTNQ
-487 ARFSNDFSYLIN
+487 ATFSKDFSYLIN
-499 INSTISQPNQYE
+499 INSTINQPRQFE
-511 LYTNKGKLVRVLEDN
+511 LYTKKGKLVRVLEDN

-539 EKKLLK
+539 EKKLMK
-545 ISDPAFV
+545 ISDPAFT
-552 LPNGTQ
+552 LPDGTQ

-570 FDPSKKYPVLIYV
+570 FDPNKKYPVLIYV

-601 WWLQLLAQHGIIS
+601 WWMQLLAQHGIIS

-620 GSGAQGEVFK
+620 GSGAQGEAFK

-658 DAERIGIYGW
+658 DGSRIGIYGW

-718 GYDLNSPVHNTAMI
+718 GYDLNSPVHNTALI

-785 SGECRM
+785 DGECRM

>member
-1 MRLYR
+1 
-6 VGRTRIELVTS
+6 
-17 CLSSMRS
+17 
-24 KPTELPSQ
+24 
-32 MRVQKYGCKNT
+32 
-43 AFSETH
+43 
-49 KIFSAFFQ
+49 
-57 KNSTFVQSNLFVMK
+57 MK

-149 ADLTMHPDSLPIG
+149 TDLTMHPDSLPIG

-197 FATKTLQPLSNNGK
+197 FATKTLQPLSKNGK

-242 KQFTNDGLYNHII
+242 KQFTSDGLYNHII

-314 AGEDNSIVEIY
+314 AGEDYSIVEIY

-385 FYDDTNKYY
+385 FYDDTNEYY

-439 WDVTFVYGFD
+439 WDVTSVYGFD

-658 DAERIGIYGW
+658 DADHIGIYGW

-785 SGECRM
+785 DGECRM

>member
-1 MRLYR
+1 
-6 VGRTRIELVTS
+6 
-17 CLSSMRS
+17 
-24 KPTELPSQ
+24 
-32 MRVQKYGCKNT
+32 
-43 AFSETH
+43 
-49 KIFSAFFQ
+49 
-57 KNSTFVQSNLFVMK
+57 MK

-149 ADLTMHPDSLPIG
+149 TDLTMHPDSLPIG

-197 FATKTLQPLSNNGK
+197 FATKTLQPLSKNGK

-237 KTGEE
+237 ETGEE

-377 ATTGKSRV
+377 ANTGKSLV
-385 FYDDTNKYY
+385 FYDDTNEYY

-439 WDVTFVYGFD
+439 WDVTSVYGFD

-658 DAERIGIYGW
+658 DADHIGIYGW

-785 SGECRM
+785 DGECRM

>member
-1 MRLYR
+1 
-6 VGRTRIELVTS
+6 
-17 CLSSMRS
+17 
-24 KPTELPSQ
+24 
-32 MRVQKYGCKNT
+32 
-43 AFSETH
+43 
-49 KIFSAFFQ
+49 
-57 KNSTFVQSNLFVMK
+57 MK

-79 FLVFGAVSASAQEK
+79 FLVFGTLLASAQEK

-149 ADLTMHPDSLPIG
+149 ADLVVEGEDLPIG
-162 LQNYELSANEDKMLC
+162 LQDYELSANEDKMLC
-177 LTDMES
+177 ATEMES
-183 IYRHSFHANYYVYD
+183 IYRHSYHATYYIYD
-197 FATKTLQPLSNNGK
+197 FNTKTLQPLSENGK
-211 QRLATFSPDATKVAF
+211 QRLATFSPDASKVAF

-304 PDWYSFKYPK
+304 PEWYSFKYPK
-314 AGEDNSIVEIY
+314 AGEDNSIVGIY
-325 VYNLENGKTV
+325 VYDLESGKTV
-335 KMDTGKETDIY
+335 KMDTGTETDIY

-352 TKDANVLAI
+352 TKDANTLAI

-385 FYDDTNKYY
+385 FYDETNDYY

-408 RFLMTSERSGYNHI
+408 TFLMTSEKSGYNHI
-422 YLYNLD
+422 YLCSLD
-428 GTLVKQLTDGP
+428 GKQAKQLTNGA
-439 WDVTFVYGFD
+439 WDVTSVYGFD

-460 TPVDRQIYAVN
+460 TPTDRQIYAVN

-482 PGTNN
+482 VGTNT
-487 ARFSNDFSYLIN
+487 ATFSNDFSYLIN
-499 INSTISQPNQYE
+499 VNSSISQPRQYE

-539 EKKLLK
+539 EKKLMK

-552 LPNGTQ
+552 LPDGTQ

-583 YGGPGHQTVNNSW
+583 YGGPGYQTVNNAW
-596 ANSDY
+596 ADSDY

-658 DAERIGIYGW
+658 DGDRIGIYGW

-718 GYDLNSPVHNTAMI
+718 GYDLNSPVNNTELI

-785 SGECRM
+785 TGECRM

>member
-1 MRLYR
+1 
-6 VGRTRIELVTS
+6 
-17 CLSSMRS
+17 
-24 KPTELPSQ
+24 
-32 MRVQKYGCKNT
+32 
-43 AFSETH
+43 
-49 KIFSAFFQ
+49 
-57 KNSTFVQSNLFVMK
+57 MK
-71 FKYLLVSL
+71 FKYLLISL
-79 FLVFGAVSASAQEK
+79 FLVFGTLSASAQEK
-93 KNFELEDLYQ
+93 KNFDLEDLYM
-103 RGTFYAKSVRGMNSM
+103 RPTFYAKSVRGMNSM
-118 KDGKTYASFEK
+118 KDGKTYATFEK

-162 LQNYELSANEDKMLC
+162 LQNYELSENEDKMLC

-197 FATKTLQPLSNNGK
+197 FATKTLQPLSDNGK

-325 VYNLENGKTV
+325 VYDLGSGKTV
-335 KMDTGKETDIY
+335 KMDTGTETDIY
-346 LPRIAW
+346 LPRIVW

-385 FYDDTNKYY
+385 FYDETNDYY

-408 RFLMTSERSGYNHI
+408 TFLMTSERSGYNHI
-422 YLYNLD
+422 YLCRLD
-428 GTLVKQLTDGP
+428 GKQAKQLTTGS
-439 WDVTFVYGFD
+439 WDVTSVYGFD

-460 TPVDRQIYAVN
+460 SPVDRQIYAVN
-471 LKGQMREVIGR
+471 LKGKMREVIGR
-482 PGTNN
+482 YGTNN

-499 INSTISQPNQYE
+499 INSSISQPNQYE

-531 KLKTFNLG
+531 KMKTFNLG
-539 EKKLLK
+539 EKKLMK
-545 ISDPAFV
+545 ISDPAFT
-552 LPNGTQ
+552 LPDGTQ
-558 VDVDAWQILPPD
+558 VEIDAWQILPPD
-570 FDPSKKYPVLIYV
+570 FDPAKKYPVLIYV
-583 YGGPGHQTVNNSW
+583 YGGPGYQTVNNSW

-601 WWLQLLAQHGIIS
+601 WWMQLLAQHGIIS

-658 DAERIGIYGW
+658 DADRIGIYGW

-798 NFLFEHLLGE
+798 DFLFEHLLGE